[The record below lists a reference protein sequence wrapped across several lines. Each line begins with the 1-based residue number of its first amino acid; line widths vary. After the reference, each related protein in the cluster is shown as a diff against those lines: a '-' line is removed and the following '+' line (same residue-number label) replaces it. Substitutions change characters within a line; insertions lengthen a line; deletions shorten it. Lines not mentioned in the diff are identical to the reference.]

1 MTFCALLVPRKAII
15 ERDDRAFSE
24 VPLIQH
30 RHFLDLARD
39 WIFAETL
46 ISITFAVYME
56 KYMEGRDAK
65 KRRGRDMGGRQS
77 VTIIEL
83 CWRFNTHDRRKWLWY
98 I

>member
-56 KYMEGRDAK
+56 KCMDGRDTK
-65 KRRGRDMGGRQS
+65 KRRGRDMGGVNQ
-77 VTIIEL
+77 L
-83 CWRFNTHDRRKWLWY
+83 L
-98 I
+98 

>member
-30 RHFLDLARD
+30 RHFLDLVRD

-46 ISITFAVYME
+46 ISIMFAVYME
-56 KYMEGRDAK
+56 KCMDGRDEK
-65 KRRGRDMGGRQS
+65 KRRLVGTWGASISYYNRALLE
-77 VTIIEL
+77 I
-83 CWRFNTHDRRKWLWY
+83 
-98 I
+98 

>member
-1 MTFCALLVPRKAII
+1 MTFCALLMPRKAII

-56 KYMEGRDAK
+56 KCMEGRDAK
-65 KRRGRDMGGRQS
+65 KASPGRDMGGVNQ
-77 VTIIEL
+77 L
-83 CWRFNTHDRRKWLWY
+83 L
-98 I
+98 

>member
-56 KYMEGRDAK
+56 KGMDGRDVK
-65 KRRGRDMGGRQS
+65 KRRLVGTWVASISYYNR
-77 VTIIEL
+77 TLLEI
-83 CWRFNTHDRRKWLWY
+83 
-98 I
+98 

>member
-1 MTFCALLVPRKAII
+1 MTFCALLVRRKAII

-56 KYMEGRDAK
+56 KCMDGRDVK
-65 KRRGRDMGGRQS
+65 KRRGRDMGGVNQ
-77 VTIIEL
+77 L
-83 CWRFNTHDRRKWLWY
+83 L
-98 I
+98 

>member
-1 MTFCALLVPRKAII
+1 MTFCALLVPRKATI

-46 ISITFAVYME
+46 ISIMFAVYME
-56 KYMEGRDAK
+56 NAW
-65 KRRGRDMGGRQS
+65 RGEMRKSVAVGTWGGRQS

-83 CWRFNTHDRRKWLWY
+83 CWRFNTLDRRKWLWY

>member
-39 WIFAETL
+39 WIFAERL
-46 ISITFAVYME
+46 LSITFAVYME
-56 KYMEGRDAK
+56 KCMDGRDVK
-65 KRRGRDMGGRQS
+65 KRRGRDMGGVNQ
-77 VTIIEL
+77 L
-83 CWRFNTHDRRKWLWY
+83 L
-98 I
+98 

>member
-46 ISITFAVYME
+46 ISITFGVYME
-56 KYMEGRDAK
+56 KCMDGRDAK
-65 KRRGRDMGGRQS
+65 KHHLVGTWVASNSYYNRALLE
-77 VTIIEL
+77 I
-83 CWRFNTHDRRKWLWY
+83 
-98 I
+98 

>member
-1 MTFCALLVPRKAII
+1 MTFCALLVRRKAII

-56 KYMEGRDAK
+56 KCMDGRDVK
-65 KRRGRDMGGRQS
+65 KRRLVGTWVASISYYNR
-77 VTIIEL
+77 TLLEI
-83 CWRFNTHDRRKWLWY
+83 
-98 I
+98 

>member
-1 MTFCALLVPRKAII
+1 MTFCALLVRRKAII

-56 KYMEGRDAK
+56 KCMDGRDVK
-65 KRRGRDMGGRQS
+65 KRRDRDMGGVNQ
-77 VTIIEL
+77 L
-83 CWRFNTHDRRKWLWY
+83 L
-98 I
+98 

>member
-1 MTFCALLVPRKAII
+1 MTFCTLLVPRKAII

-56 KYMEGRDAK
+56 KCMDGIDAK
-65 KRRGRDMGGRQS
+65 KRRLVGTWVASISYYNR
-77 VTIIEL
+77 TLLEI
-83 CWRFNTHDRRKWLWY
+83 
-98 I
+98 

>member
-1 MTFCALLVPRKAII
+1 MTFCALLVPRKATI

-46 ISITFAVYME
+46 ISIMFAVYME
-56 KYMEGRDAK
+56 NVW
-65 KRRGRDMGGRQS
+65 MGEMRKS
-77 VTIIEL
+77 VAVGTWVASISYYNRALLEI
-83 CWRFNTHDRRKWLWY
+83 
-98 I
+98 

>member
-56 KYMEGRDAK
+56 KCMDGRDAK
-65 KRRGRDMGGRQS
+65 KRRLVGTWVASISYYNRALLE
-77 VTIIEL
+77 I
-83 CWRFNTHDRRKWLWY
+83 
-98 I
+98 

>member
-56 KYMEGRDAK
+56 KCVERRDAK
-65 KRRGRDMGGRQS
+65 KRRGRDMGGVNQ
-77 VTIIEL
+77 L
-83 CWRFNTHDRRKWLWY
+83 L
-98 I
+98 